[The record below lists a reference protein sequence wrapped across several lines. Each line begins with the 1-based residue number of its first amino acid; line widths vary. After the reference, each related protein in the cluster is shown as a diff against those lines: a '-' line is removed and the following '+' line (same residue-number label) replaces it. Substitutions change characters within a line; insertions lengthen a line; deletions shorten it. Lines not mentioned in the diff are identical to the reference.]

1 MARLKSGIIIT
12 SPVSGHRYRIAEIL
26 GEGGFGCAYRAHRLN
41 RRDHRIEEFC
51 LKTTT
56 DAKSWHHEA
65 YFGELLKKSD
75 RAIRMYESFPFF
87 SDPKRHEV
95 LYCLVSELVE
105 SGTVHD
111 HLESTRRRWSQKRA
125 VQEIIALLKLLA
137 QLHDAGALHRDITP
151 MNVFLCDRRLKLGD
165 FGIAKQVLA
174 GRAATASAFNPAFV
188 SNRMADGKEPV
199 WLAADDVFQ
208 VGQLLGM
215 LLRGNPHTLI
225 CEKDV
230 KGLACDD
237 DLKRIIAKAI
247 CPRKSRYPDAR
258 EMLRA
263 LQGDADQ
270 VQPRLESL
278 AGKTIVF
285 TGPLSI
291 RRFDA
296 AIVVRQAGGSVA
308 DEVSTRVDVVVQGRR
323 SPHYSNGHKGDKL
336 CQAEKLIRQGH
347 PICIIN
353 EKQFKDLVG
362 L

>member
-1 MARLKSGIIIT
+1 M
-12 SPVSGHRYRIAEIL
+12 H
-26 GEGGFGCAYRAHRLN
+26 
-41 RRDHRIEEFC
+41 
-51 LKTTT
+51 
-56 DAKSWHHEA
+56 
-65 YFGELLKKSD
+65 
-75 RAIRMYESFPFF
+75 ESFPLFP
-87 SDPKRHEV
+87 DPRRRHEV

-111 HLESTRRRWSQKRA
+111 HLETSGKPWSQKRA
-125 VQEIIALLKLLA
+125 VREIIALLRLLA

-151 MNVFLCDRRLKLGD
+151 RNVFLCSRRLKLGD
-165 FGIAKQVLA
+165 FGIAKHVLA
-174 GRAATASAFNPAFV
+174 GRAATASAFAPAFV
-188 SNRMADGKEPV
+188 SNRMAQGEQRY
-199 WLAADDVFQ
+199 WLPADDVYQ

-215 LLRGNPHTLI
+215 LLRGDPHTLI

-258 EMLRA
+258 EMLSA
-263 LQGDADQ
+263 LQGDGDH
-270 VQPRLESL
+270 VQPPLESL
-278 AGKTIVF
+278 AGKVVVF

-296 AIVVRQAGGSVA
+296 EVMVRGAGGSVA
-308 DEVSTRVDVVVQGRR
+308 DQVTARVDVVVQGRR
-323 SPHYSNGHKGDKL
+323 SPHYRKGHKGDKL
-336 CQAEKLIRQGH
+336 CEAEKLIRQGH

-353 EKQFKDLVG
+353 EKAFKELVG